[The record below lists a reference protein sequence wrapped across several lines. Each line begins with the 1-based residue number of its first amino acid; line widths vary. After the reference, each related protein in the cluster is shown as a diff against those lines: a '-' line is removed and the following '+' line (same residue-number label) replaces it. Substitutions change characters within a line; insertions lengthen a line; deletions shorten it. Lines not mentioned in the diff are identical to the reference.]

1 MAKRKSGMW
10 GMYAWVRV
18 GMWVGACWPDHG
30 GLVAQDE
37 HGYAGMWRYAG
48 DLGTAMCWLYM
59 RQVGWWADGQVIN
72 T

>member
-1 MAKRKSGMW
+1 
-10 GMYAWVRV
+10 
-18 GMWVGACWPDHG
+18 MWVGECWSDNG

-48 DLGTAMCWLYM
+48 DVGTAMCWLYV

-72 T
+72 P